1 MNLNMENLNS
11 KTNKVDLEEMLGAS
25 VKEVVSGVKDFKSL
39 RGPLLQSFKDM
50 ETAIKLNQN
59 PIKIGNKQLKT
70 AEDIFNGLKDGSI
83 VGKEL
88 GRVEKGFLKSSST
101 SSELRRSII
110 VDYINDKN
118 VLNDMSRYA
127 NTRELRKGMS
137 SKGYPKE
144 TIDEVIKQMKSGN
157 KPLIDKSGNLV
168 ISGGGKTKPTTKT
181 VTTPNPKISPQQTK
195 IIQDR
200 ITELR
205 DLIKNKKAKWSK
217 VVKWGAGLGISAIA
231 LWWFFN
237 DNSDEI
243 APDDIPVKQPV
254 DPSSL
259 KPCVKAL
266 VDSGAGEIF
275 YGSDGSIRVWVRKTG
290 NEEYDKMKGLVFFQN
305 GRVISQDRTKK
316 GSYTCKGRETVL
328 AEQALSSGEYDIIQA
343 IDTATKGMGTDVK
356 KLKNALSKIKDART
370 YNNINRQMSDYTS
383 YGSIQSMLQGEM
395 GVANY
400 EDMQQIRRYLANAG
414 VDVKFR
420 SQTLLGGTIGVQG
433 STIKLSTLSGGEGG
447 QKKPSTTTGDLSG
460 IEITWDGDKVN
471 PSPNPDVTPSPS
483 PSPKPSIYKECKDFP
498 YVFGCISER
507 IAEIQR
513 CLGIQSDGKF
523 GPGTLKAIE
532 KVIMDNSKDAVGV
545 SGRGVVIVNELRRTG
560 ITKEMYQGILKHC
573 KVENKPVIKT
583 GNTQT
588 TTTGTT
594 KTDTTKTITTEPDV
608 KSTETTKGETPAD
621 LYARL
626 VKGGYLRGR
635 LRGKRIVYKGPD
647 LSKEDQEK
655 LTKYFESQGYRLS
668 RDNFDKKYGDKY
680 VFKKNNPE
688 EETK

>member
-11 KTNKVDLEEMLGAS
+11 KTNKAELEERLGLNIG
-25 VKEVVSGVKDFKSL
+25 KEISTVKDFKSL
-39 RGPLLQSFKDM
+39 RGSTLQSFKDM
-50 ETAIKLNQN
+50 ESAIKLNQN
-59 PIKIGNKQLKT
+59 PIKIGNKQLKS
-70 AEDIFNGLKDGSI
+70 AEEIFNAIKDGSL

-101 SSELRRSII
+101 SPSLRKAIV
-110 VDYINDKN
+110 VDYVKDAN
-118 VLNDMSRYA
+118 VLKDMSQYG
-127 NTRELRKGMS
+127 NTRELRKAMS

-144 TIDEVIKQMKSGN
+144 TIDEVISQMKANG
-157 KPLIDKSGNLV
+157 KIDKAGNLM
-168 ISGGGKTKPTTKT
+168 IKGGKDTKT
-181 VTTPNPKISPQQTK
+181 TRTVTPPNPKVSAQQTK
-195 IIQDR
+195 TIQDH

-205 DLIKNKKAKWSK
+205 DLVKNKKQKWSK
-217 VVKWGAGLGISAIA
+217 IVKWGAGLGISAIA
-231 LWWFFN
+231 LWWFFS
-237 DNSDEI
+237 DNSDET
-243 APDDIPVKQPV
+243 APDDIPEKQPV

-275 YGSDGSIRVWVRKTG
+275 YSNDGSIRVWVRKTG
-290 NEEYDKMKGLVFFQN
+290 NEEYDKLKGLVFFQN
-305 GRVISQDRTKK
+305 GRVISQDRSKK
-316 GSYTCKGRETVL
+316 GSYTCKGSEAVIN
-328 AEQALSSGEYDIIQA
+328 EQTLSSTEYDIIQA
-343 IDTATKGMGTDVK
+343 IDTATKGMGTDVA

-370 YNNINRQMSDYTS
+370 YNNINRQMSDYTA

-400 EDMQQIRRYLANAG
+400 EDMQQIRRYLAKAG

-420 SQTLLGGTIGVQG
+420 SQTLLGGTVGVKG
-433 STIKLSTLSGGEGG
+433 STIKLSALTGGDGG
-447 QKKPSTTTGDLSG
+447 QKKSTTTGDLSG
-460 IEITWDGDKVN
+460 IQITWDGDKVT
-471 PSPNPDVTPSPS
+471 PSPDPDVTPSPS
-483 PSPKPSIYKECKDFP
+483 PSPSPAPRPSIYKECKDFP

-545 SGRGVVIVNELRRTG
+545 SGRGVVIVNELRTTG
-560 ITKEMYQGILKHC
+560 ISKSMYQEILKHC

-594 KTDTTKTITTEPDV
+594 KTDTTKTTTTEPTP
-608 KSTETTKGETPAD
+608 KSAETTKGESPAD

-655 LTKYFESQGYRLS
+655 LTKYFEAQGYRIS
-668 RDNFDKKYGDKY
+668 RDNFDKRYGDKY